1 MNQHMR
7 LTWLWMIF
15 NRLHI
20 ALLAV
25 CLWLAACESDTKSG
39 SATQTPVDT
48 FGIELDD
55 DTDDFLA
62 LGTELREPF
71 MGDFD
76 DAVKRRVIRALVVPG
91 RQNYFLDGARER
103 GLISDKLQALE
114 SQINADLGPG
124 HLKVHVVAVPTRRD
138 RLLADLAAGRGD
150 FVAANLTPT
159 PTRVAQVDF
168 SAPIYR
174 EVDEVLVTAADAAP
188 VVSLQDLSGRQIYV
202 RASSSYW
209 ENLQRLNREFRSA
222 GLAPMELIAADELL
236 ETDDILEMANAGL
249 VNYTFAD
256 DYIAD
261 FWSSVFTNIVV
272 YPNLRL
278 ATGGQISWVMRK
290 DSPGFRVVLDTF
302 ATKHRR
308 GTLHGNVLL
317 QRYFSKQAKLV
328 DASASTEMARYQ
340 AAISLFEKYGEQY
353 DFDKLILAAMGYQE
367 SRLDQSA
374 RSKAGAIGVMQMLKS
389 TARDKNVGIPNIEK
403 LEPNIHAGTRYLRFL
418 IDRYFDDP
426 GITRLNR
433 YLFGFAGYNA
443 GPSRVQRLRRMAA
456 DAGLDGNVWFQN
468 VELMAAKEIG
478 RETVQYVRNIYKY
491 YVTYRL
497 LEHHHEKRLRLPP
510 APA

>member
-1 MNQHMR
+1 MR
-7 LTWLWMIF
+7 LSWWWMMF
-15 NRLHI
+15 NRWHI

-48 FGIELDD
+48 FVIEVDD
-55 DTDDFLA
+55 DSDDFFT
-62 LGTELREPF
+62 LGAELREPF

-103 GLISDKLQALE
+103 GLIFDKLQALE
-114 SQINADLGPG
+114 SQINTGLGLG

-138 RLLADLAAGRGD
+138 RLLENLTAGRGD
-150 FVAANLTPT
+150 IVAANLTPT
-159 PTRVAQVDF
+159 PIRVTQVDF

-174 EVDEVLVTAADAAP
+174 EVDEVLVTAADVAP
-188 VVSLQDLSGRQIYV
+188 VVSLQDLSGQQIYV

-209 ENLQRLNREFRSA
+209 ENLQHLNREFRSV

-236 ETDDILEMANAGL
+236 ETDDILEMVNAGL

-261 FWSSVFTNIVV
+261 FWSYVFTSIVV
-272 YPNLRL
+272 YPNLCL
-278 ATGGQISWVMRK
+278 ATGGQIAWALRE
-290 DSPGFRVVLDTF
+290 DNPGFQEVLDRF
-302 ATKHRR
+302 AANHRK

-328 DASASTEMARYQ
+328 DANTSTEMARYQ
-340 AAISLFEKYGEQY
+340 ATISLFEKYGEQY
-353 DFDKLILAAMGYQE
+353 GFDKLILAAIGYQE

-389 TARDKNVGIPNIEK
+389 TASDKNVGIPNIEK

-426 GITRLNR
+426 GITELNR
-433 YLFGFAGYNA
+433 YLFGFASYNA
-443 GPSRVQRLRRMAA
+443 GPSRVQRLRQMAA

-497 LEHHHEKRLRLPP
+497 LEHHHEKRLRLP
-510 APA
+510 AATA